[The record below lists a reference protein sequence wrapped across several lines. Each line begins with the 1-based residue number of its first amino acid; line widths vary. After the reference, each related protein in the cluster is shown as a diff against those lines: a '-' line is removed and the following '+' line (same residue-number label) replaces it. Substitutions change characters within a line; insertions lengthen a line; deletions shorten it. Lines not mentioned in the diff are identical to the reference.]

1 MPDES
6 CRTCG
11 GELVTLSLCSECRKV
26 TQKKCRLCA
35 NVTREQVHDGC
46 IKVEPLTNSGSSQ
59 VLELVHES
67 ETRKSHGRFRSYA
80 LIVGIVGFFVLGI
93 ATAAY
98 FDIFHTPS
106 SDVIVDSNLISLPQM
121 VQPSVIS
128 QKSFVNCLAYGSG
141 ESVTVAC
148 PTDYGPAYKA
158 ILYIP
163 KELSEKF
170 SEAVFSIRGVSVI
183 DNSDGSVI
191 LRYQNNDYKTYSF
204 AR

>member
-1 MPDES
+1 M
-6 CRTCG
+6 TH
-11 GELVTLSLCSECRKV
+11 SLCPECRKV

-35 NVTREQVHDGC
+35 NVTREQFHDGC
-46 IKVEPLTNSGSSQ
+46 IKAEPLTNSGSSQ
-59 VLELVHES
+59 VLELVQS
-67 ETRKSHGRFRSYA
+67 ETRKNHGRFRSYA
-80 LIVGIVGFFVLGI
+80 LIVVVGFFVLGI
-93 ATAAY
+93 TTVAY

-121 VQPSVIS
+121 VQPSVIY

>member
-1 MPDES
+1 M
-6 CRTCG
+6 TH
-11 GELVTLSLCSECRKV
+11 SLCPECRKV

-35 NVTREQVHDGC
+35 NVTREQFHDGC
-46 IKVEPLTNSGSSQ
+46 IKAEPLTNSGSSQ
-59 VLELVHES
+59 VLELVQS
-67 ETRKSHGRFRSYA
+67 ETRKNHGRFRSYA
-80 LIVGIVGFFVLGI
+80 LIVVVGFFVLGI
-93 ATAAY
+93 VTATY
-98 FDIFHTPS
+98 SDIFPASPS
-106 SDVIVDSNLISLPQM
+106 GAKVTDSNIISLPQM
-121 VQPSVIS
+121 IQPSVIS

>member
-80 LIVGIVGFFVLGI
+80 LIVVVGFFVLGI
-93 ATAAY
+93 TTVAY

-148 PTDYGPAYKA
+148 PTDYGPAYKT

-163 KELSEKF
+163 KELSKKF

>member
-67 ETRKSHGRFRSYA
+67 ETRKRHGRFRSYA
-80 LIVGIVGFFVLGI
+80 LMVVVGFFVLEI
-93 ATAAY
+93 TFVAY
-98 FDIFHTPS
+98 VDIYHTQS
-106 SDVIVDSNLISLPQM
+106 SHIIVDYNIISSP
-121 VQPSVIS
+121 
-128 QKSFVNCLAYGSG
+128 
-141 ESVTVAC
+141 
-148 PTDYGPAYKA
+148 
-158 ILYIP
+158 
-163 KELSEKF
+163 
-170 SEAVFSIRGVSVI
+170 
-183 DNSDGSVI
+183 
-191 LRYQNNDYKTYSF
+191 
-204 AR
+204 

>member
-35 NVTREQVHDGC
+35 NVTRKQFHDGC
-46 IKVEPLTNSGSSQ
+46 IKVEPLTNSHSQ
-59 VLELVHES
+59 VLELVHKS
-67 ETRKSHGRFRSYA
+67 ETRKNHGRFRSYA
-80 LIVGIVGFFVLGI
+80 LIVGVVGFFVLGI
-93 ATAAY
+93 ATATY
-98 FDIFHTPS
+98 FDIFHTSS
-106 SDVIVDSNLISLPQM
+106 SDVKVMDSNSISLPQM
-121 VQPSVIS
+121 VQPSVTS
-128 QKSFVNCLAYGSG
+128 QRSFVNCLAYGSG

-170 SEAVFSIRGVSVI
+170 SEAVFSIRGVTVI